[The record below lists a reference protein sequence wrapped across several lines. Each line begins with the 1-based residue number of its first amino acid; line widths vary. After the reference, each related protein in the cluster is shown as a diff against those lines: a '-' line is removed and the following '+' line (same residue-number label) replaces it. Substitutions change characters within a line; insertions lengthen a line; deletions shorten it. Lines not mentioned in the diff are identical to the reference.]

1 MKLTPSIKGFENGK
15 YEITVD
21 NRPGAIE
28 LRRIGNE
35 LSLRVYAVSP
45 TPYGTNHMSGF
56 GGSSAKA
63 YILEKSK
70 FLTAQTQN
78 TQWVTLNLIELIWDF
93 CHDYEIEINPIEFDL
108 TGFVNTSIK

>member
-1 MKLTPSIKGFENGK
+1 MKITPSIKGYVNGK

-28 LRRIGNE
+28 ISRVGND
-35 LSLRVYAVSP
+35 LSLRIFAVSP
-45 TPYGTNHMSGF
+45 TPYGMNHMAGF

-70 FLTAQTQN
+70 FLYAQTQN
-78 TQWVTLNLIELIWDF
+78 SQWITLNLIELIWSF
-93 CHDYEIEINPIEFDL
+93 CHEYEVEINPIEFDL
-108 TGFVNTSIK
+108 AGFVKSAIM